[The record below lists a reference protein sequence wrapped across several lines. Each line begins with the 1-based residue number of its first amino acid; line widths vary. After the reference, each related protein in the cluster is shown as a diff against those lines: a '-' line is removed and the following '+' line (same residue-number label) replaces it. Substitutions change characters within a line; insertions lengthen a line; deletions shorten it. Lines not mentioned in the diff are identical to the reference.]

1 MKIRP
6 FAIKKKCKNYVL
18 AQKLLGGETK
28 ETFFGY
34 NVSDKRFI
42 PYGY

>member
-6 FAIKKKCKNYVL
+6 FTIKKSVKTMFWHKSCAK
-18 AQKLLGGETK
+18 GETK

-34 NVSDKRFI
+34 NVSDTYLI